1 MATPSSSIHTPWSR
15 PLVGLASLS
24 LFGLGLAQYWEL
36 PLTALRHGGLAF
48 FGAFL
53 VCLLVLALPLRLLE
67 LMLGRRSR
75 RSPIDGMAVLTREAD
90 AGRGWRVAAWASGA
104 ADILAL
110 AGLALLAGW
119 GATFLGHR
127 LLSDTVHTATAAG
140 LVWPA
145 GTGTAF
151 ILAAGLALLSHPR
164 REIANVLALLAL
176 VLCLGV
182 AALMGA
188 SSLSVYFDTTTSL
201 GVDGWRDAMRAALLA
216 GGGGLGV
223 VWLTGMRLPKEVSL
237 GQFTLGLVGLQ
248 AVLAGLVWIALAPFA
263 EGAAAVVGSSAVLE
277 QIPAVMGEEL
287 SAALLFVALGIAAV
301 FALAFAAE
309 PLLTRL
315 GEKGISRLPAVVLVF
330 VSGAVLA
337 EILWMGGRVE
347 GVSFLLQGVR
357 DLLLLVLAGFSIFA
371 GWIMKISHA
380 RKELN
385 LPSEAVYNLWR
396 VAVRLVVPLAVVFV
410 LSGYVA

>member
-1 MATPSSSIHTPWSR
+1 M
-15 PLVGLASLS
+15 LGLASLS

-36 PLTALRHGGLAF
+36 PLTALRHGGIAF

-53 VCLLVLALPLRLLE
+53 LCLLVLALPLRLLE

-75 RSPIDGMAVLTREAD
+75 RSPLDGMAALTREAD
-90 AGRGWRVAAWASGA
+90 AKRGWRAAAWASGL

-119 GATFLGHR
+119 GASFLGHR
-127 LLSDTVHTATAAG
+127 LLSDTVQTATAAG

-151 ILAAGLALLSHPR
+151 IVAGGLALLSPAR
-164 REIANVLALLAL
+164 REAATVVALLVV
-176 VLCLGV
+176 VLCLGA

-188 SSLSVYFDTTTSL
+188 GSLAAYDTVTPL
-201 GVDGWRDAMRAALLA
+201 GVEGWREAMRTALLV

-248 AVLAGLVWIALAPFA
+248 AVLAGLVWMALAPFA
-263 EGAAAVVGSSAVLE
+263 AGAAGVVGSSAVLE
-277 QIPAVMGEEL
+277 QIPSVMGDGV
-287 SAALLFVALGIAAV
+287 APALLFVALGVAAV

-315 GEKGISRLPAVVLVF
+315 GEKGVSRLPAVMLVF
-330 VSGAVLA
+330 VSGAALA

-347 GVSFLLQGVR
+347 GVHFLLQAVR
-357 DLLLLVLAGFSIFA
+357 DVLLLVLVGLSVFA
-371 GWIMKISHA
+371 GWAMKISHA

-385 LPSEAVYNLWR
+385 LPSEGLYNVWR
-396 VAVRLVVPLAVVFV
+396 VAVRLVVPLAVLFVF
-410 LSGYVA
+410 SGYLA

>member
-1 MATPSSSIHTPWSR
+1 MA
-15 PLVGLASLS
+15 V
-24 LFGLGLAQYWEL
+24 
-36 PLTALRHGGLAF
+36 RHGGLAF

-90 AGRGWRVAAWASGA
+90 ARRGWRAAAWASGL
-104 ADILAL
+104 ADILAI

-119 GATFLGHR
+119 GASFLGHR
-127 LLSDTVHTATAAG
+127 LLSEAVQTATAAG

-151 ILAAGLALLSHPR
+151 IVAAGLALLSPGK
-164 REIANVLALLAL
+164 REVTHVVALML
-176 VLCLGV
+176 VVVCLGV
-182 AALMGA
+182 AALAGA
-188 SSLSVYFDTTTSL
+188 GSLAAYDTGSSL
-201 GVDGWRDAMRAALLA
+201 GADGWREAMRSALLV

-248 AVLAGLVWIALAPFA
+248 TILAGLVWMALAPYA
-263 EGAAAVVGSSAVLE
+263 VEASRVVGSNAVLE
-277 QIPAVMGEEL
+277 QIPSVMGNGI
-287 SAALLFVALGIAAV
+287 APALLFVALGVAAV

-330 VSGAVLA
+330 TGGAALA
-337 EILWMGGRVE
+337 ELLWMGGRVE
-347 GVSFLLQGVR
+347 GVHFLLQAVR
-357 DLLLLVLAGFSIFA
+357 DLLLVVMAGFSVFA
-371 GWIMKISHA
+371 GWAMKISHA

-385 LPSEAVYNLWR
+385 LPSEGIYNVWR
-396 VAVRLVVPLAVVFV
+396 VAVRLVIPLAVLFV
-410 LSGYVA
+410 LTGYVA

>member
-1 MATPSSSIHTPWSR
+1 MATPSSPIHTPWSR
-15 PLVGLASLS
+15 PLLGLASLS
-24 LFGLGLAQYWEL
+24 LFGLGLAQFWEL
-36 PLTALRHGGLAF
+36 PLTALRHGGLVF

-53 VCLLVLALPLRLLE
+53 ACLRVLAVPLRLLE

-75 RSPIDGMAVLTREAD
+75 RSPMDGMAALTREAD
-90 AGRGWRVAAWASGA
+90 VGRGWRATAWASGL

-119 GATFLGHR
+119 GASFLGHR
-127 LLSDTVHTATAAG
+127 LLSDAVQTATAAG

-151 ILAAGLALLSHPR
+151 IVAAGLALLSPAR
-164 REIANVLALLAL
+164 REVANVLALLVV
-176 VLCLGV
+176 VLCLGI

-188 SSLSVYFDTTTSL
+188 GSLAAYDVATTL
-201 GVDGWRDAMRAALLA
+201 GADGWREAMRAALLV

-248 AVLAGLVWIALAPFA
+248 AVLAGLVWMALAPFA
-263 EGAAAVVGSSAVLE
+263 AGAAGVVGSSAVLE
-277 QIPAVMGEEL
+277 QIPSVMGEGL
-287 SAALLFVALGIAAV
+287 APALLFVALGVAAV

-315 GEKGISRLPAVVLVF
+315 GEKGVSRLPAVVLVF
-330 VSGAVLA
+330 ISGAALA

-347 GVSFLLQGVR
+347 GVSFLLQAVR
-357 DLLLLVLAGFSIFA
+357 DLLLLVMAGFSVFA
-371 GWIMKISHA
+371 GWAMKISHA

-385 LPSEAVYNLWR
+385 LPSEGIYNVWR
-396 VAVRLVVPLAVVFV
+396 GAVRLVIPLAVLFV
-410 LSGYVA
+410 LTGYVA

>member
-1 MATPSSSIHTPWSR
+1 MATPSSSIHAPWSR

-53 VCLLVLALPLRLLE
+53 LCLFVLALPLRLLE

-90 AGRGWRVAAWASGA
+90 AGRGWRVAAWASGF

-164 REIANVLALLAL
+164 REIANVLALLLL

-263 EGAAAVVGSSAVLE
+263 AGAAAVVGSSAVLE

-357 DLLLLVLAGFSIFA
+357 DLLLLVLAGLSIFA

>member
-1 MATPSSSIHTPWSR
+1 MATPSSPIHTPWSR
-15 PLVGLASLS
+15 PLLGLASLS
-24 LFGLGLAQYWEL
+24 LFGLGLAQFWEL
-36 PLTALRHGGLAF
+36 PLTALRHGGLVF

-53 VCLLVLALPLRLLE
+53 VCLLVLAVPLRLLE

-75 RSPIDGMAVLTREAD
+75 RSPMDGMAALTREAD
-90 AGRGWRVAAWASGA
+90 VGRGWRATAWASGL

-119 GATFLGHR
+119 GASFLGHR
-127 LLSDTVHTATAAG
+127 LLSDAVQTATAAG

-151 ILAAGLALLSHPR
+151 IVAAGLALLSPAR
-164 REIANVLALLAL
+164 REVANVLALLVV
-176 VLCLGV
+176 VLCLGI

-188 SSLSVYFDTTTSL
+188 GSLAAYDVATTL
-201 GVDGWRDAMRAALLA
+201 GADGWREAMRAALLV

-248 AVLAGLVWIALAPFA
+248 AVLAGLVWMALAPFA
-263 EGAAAVVGSSAVLE
+263 AGAAGVVGSSAVLE
-277 QIPAVMGEEL
+277 QIPSVMGEGL
-287 SAALLFVALGIAAV
+287 APALLFVALGVAAV

-315 GEKGISRLPAVVLVF
+315 GEKGVSRLPAVVLVF
-330 VSGAVLA
+330 ISGAALA

-347 GVSFLLQGVR
+347 GVSFLLQAVR
-357 DLLLLVLAGFSIFA
+357 DLLLLVMAGFSVFA
-371 GWIMKISHA
+371 GWAMKISHA

-385 LPSEAVYNLWR
+385 LPSEAIYNVWR
-396 VAVRLVVPLAVVFV
+396 VAVRLVVPLAVLFVF
-410 LSGYVA
+410 SGYVA

>member
-1 MATPSSSIHTPWSR
+1 MA
-15 PLVGLASLS
+15 V
-24 LFGLGLAQYWEL
+24 
-36 PLTALRHGGLAF
+36 RHGGIAF

-90 AGRGWRVAAWASGA
+90 ARRGWRAAVWASGL
-104 ADILAL
+104 ADILAI

-119 GATFLGHR
+119 GASFLGHR
-127 LLSDTVHTATAAG
+127 LLSEAVQTATAAG

-151 ILAAGLALLSHPR
+151 IVAAGLALLSPAR
-164 REIANVLALLAL
+164 REVANVVALML
-176 VLCLGV
+176 VVICLGV
-182 AALMGA
+182 AALAGA
-188 SSLSVYFDTTTSL
+188 GSLAAYDTATTL
-201 GVDGWRDAMRAALLA
+201 GADGWREAMRSALLV

-223 VWLTGMRLPKEVSL
+223 VWLTGMRLPKDVSL

-248 AVLAGLVWIALAPFA
+248 TILAGLVWMALAPYA
-263 EGAAAVVGSSAVLE
+263 VGASVVVGTNAVLE
-277 QIPAVMGEEL
+277 QIPSVMGNGL
-287 SAALLFVALGIAAV
+287 APALLFVALGVAAV

-330 VSGAVLA
+330 TGGAALA
-337 EILWMGGRVE
+337 ELLWMGGRVE
-347 GVSFLLQGVR
+347 GVHFLLHAVR
-357 DLLLLVLAGFSIFA
+357 DLLLVVMAGLSVFA
-371 GWIMKISHA
+371 GWAMKISHA

-385 LPSEAVYNLWR
+385 LPSEGLYNVWR
-396 VAVRLVVPLAVVFV
+396 VAVRLVVPLAVLFV
-410 LSGYVA
+410 LAGYVA

>member
-1 MATPSSSIHTPWSR
+1 MA
-15 PLVGLASLS
+15 V
-24 LFGLGLAQYWEL
+24 
-36 PLTALRHGGLAF
+36 RHGGIAF

-90 AGRGWRVAAWASGA
+90 ARRGWRAAVWASGL
-104 ADILAL
+104 ADILAI

-119 GATFLGHR
+119 GASFLGHR
-127 LLSDTVHTATAAG
+127 LLSEAVQTATAAG

-151 ILAAGLALLSHPR
+151 IVAAGLALLSPAR
-164 REIANVLALLAL
+164 REVANVVALML
-176 VLCLGV
+176 VVICLGG
-182 AALMGA
+182 AALAGA
-188 SSLSVYFDTTTSL
+188 GSLAAYDTATTL
-201 GVDGWRDAMRAALLA
+201 GADGWREAMRSALLV

-223 VWLTGMRLPKEVSL
+223 VWLTGMRLPKDVSL

-248 AVLAGLVWIALAPFA
+248 TILAGLVWMALAPYA
-263 EGAAAVVGSSAVLE
+263 VGASAVVGTNAVLE
-277 QIPAVMGEEL
+277 QIPSVMGNGL
-287 SAALLFVALGIAAV
+287 APALLFVALGVAAV

-330 VSGAVLA
+330 TGGAALA
-337 EILWMGGRVE
+337 ELLWMGGRVE
-347 GVSFLLQGVR
+347 GVHFLLHAVR
-357 DLLLLVLAGFSIFA
+357 DLLLVVMAGLSVFA
-371 GWIMKISHA
+371 GWAMKISHA

-385 LPSEAVYNLWR
+385 LPSEGLYNVWR
-396 VAVRLVVPLAVVFV
+396 VAVRLVVPLAVLFV
-410 LSGYVA
+410 LAGYVA